1 MSRAIYIQ
9 NGVLVISSRA
19 KKIHRKSRKK
29 NSFLYSMRLWL
40 VVALILVT
48 ISPLFIMRLVA
59 LDHLQDQLRARRMN
73 ELSNY
78 SLILSNQIVRSN
90 YFKGDN
96 MDTVHA
102 DMNQSASMY
111 NGRIL
116 IIDTNYNI
124 VKDTYSTLDGMTSI
138 SQETIKAMGGE
149 SIRNYNSED
158 GMLELAVPITTEDK
172 SEVLGVIL
180 FYSSISDIQKTCDS
194 IGSFYNGL
202 TLALVF
208 ICIVLSLLIANLFTK
223 PLKRVADSIDR
234 MAEGHFDEQIHL
246 SGFSEIQKISD
257 SFNMMLGKMKKVE
270 ESRQEFVSNVSHE
283 LKTPLTSVKVLADSL
298 NMQENVPNEVYKEF
312 MQDIVVEVDRE
323 NQIINDLLSLVKMD
337 KSASDLNISSVNVN
351 DMLEMILKRLRP
363 IAAKRNIELVFES
376 FRAVSAE
383 CDEVKLNL
391 AFTNLIENGIK
402 YNVAGGWVKVSLDAD
417 HKYFYVKVA
426 DSGIGIPAEYQ
437 DQIFERFYRVDKAR
451 SRETGGTGLG
461 LAITKNI
468 ILMHEGAI
476 KVLSEEDKG
485 STFVVRIPL
494 KHVSETG
501 NGGVKNDKK

>member
-1 MSRAIYIQ
+1 
-9 NGVLVISSRA
+9 
-19 KKIHRKSRKK
+19 
-29 NSFLYSMRLWL
+29 MRLWL
-40 VVALILVT
+40 IVALIAVT
-48 ISPLFIMRLVA
+48 ISPLFIMRYVS
-59 LDHLQDQLRARRMN
+59 LDNIESQLRARRMN

-96 MDTVHA
+96 VDTVHA
-102 DMNQSASMY
+102 DMSQSASMY

-116 IIDTNYNI
+116 IIDDTYTI
-124 VKDTYSTLDGMTSI
+124 VKDSYSTLDGMTSI
-138 SQETIKAMGGE
+138 TEKTMRAMKGE
-149 SIRNYNSED
+149 SLRNYNDED
-158 GMLELAVPITTEDK
+158 GMLEMAVPITTEDK
-172 SEVLGVIL
+172 TDVLGVIS
-180 FYSSISDIQKTCDS
+180 FYSSTSDIEKTCDA

-202 TLALVF
+202 TTALVV
-208 ICIVLSLLIANLFTK
+208 ICILLSLIIANVFTR

-234 MAEGHFDEQIHL
+234 MGEGHFDEVIHL
-246 SGFSEIQKISD
+246 HGFSEIKTISD
-257 SFNMMLGKMKKVE
+257 SFNKMLGKMQKVE
-270 ESRQEFVSNVSHE
+270 NSRQEFVSNVSHE
-283 LKTPLTSVKVLADSL
+283 LKTPLTSMKVLADSL

-312 MQDIVVEVDRE
+312 MQDIVVEIDRE

-337 KSASDLNISSVNVN
+337 KSVADLNISTVHVN

-376 FRAVSAE
+376 FRAVTAE

-391 AFTNLIENGIK
+391 AFTNLVENGIK

-417 HKYFYVKVA
+417 LKYFYVKVT

-461 LAITKNI
+461 LAITKNV
-468 ILMHEGAI
+468 ILMHEGAV

-494 KHVSETG
+494 KHVTESG